1 MRFRAKSAG
10 GEVVAVTGIN
20 TVSFAFLTTKATNKD
35 LLGFAV
41 ERADP
46 TEDEKYFMAGYKV
59 FQSVMPTPPPNVA
72 VSTYDQPVQSFVWD
86 DFTAKPDRDYTYNFY
101 PLKGKPKNLD
111 RSADPLTIT
120 VHTEPL
126 FTGGEHDVFFNRGV
140 ASSQAY
146 ERNFGSEPIAKMKP
160 DKREKAIAWLT
171 RDLDD
176 ALLRFI
182 DNTKKG
188 DRLLGCFYEFAYPSA
203 SDALIGAIKRGVD
216 VHIVVDLKDNS
227 DQFPIEENLA
237 ELKRSKFPTANKTAR
252 TARTANYA
260 HNKFMVLIRGGKPIE
275 VWTGSTNL
283 TLGGVA
289 GQTNVGHWL
298 RNPSVADI
306 YAQYWDLLNTD
317 PGGLPDD
324 TNAEKRVK
332 NAAFEAEVLK
342 LSPAPANLRD
352 LPAGTTPLFSPREDK
367 SLLSSYAQLLDGAE
381 RLGCITLAFGI
392 SDVFKSLL
400 DDNTDHDAL
409 IFALLESKD
418 QPDPK
423 HPDRFIKINA
433 KNNVYKAWGSYL
445 RNPVYQWARETST
458 AQLGLNKHV
467 HYIHSKFMLVDPL
480 GEDPIVITGS
490 ANFSGAS
497 TDGNDEN
504 MIAIRGSYRAADI
517 YFTEF
522 NRLFN
527 HYYFRSV
534 VEELGQQHDDDIA
547 SLFLDETDSWQQKYA
562 PGKLKRKRLDV
573 FADTFIPP
581 EE

>member
-1 MRFRAKSAG
+1 
-10 GEVVAVTGIN
+10 
-20 TVSFAFLTTKATNKD
+20 
-35 LLGFAV
+35 
-41 ERADP
+41 
-46 TEDEKYFMAGYKV
+46 
-59 FQSVMPTPPPNVA
+59 

-86 DFTAKPDRDYTYNFY
+86 DFTAKPDRDYTYTFY

-126 FTGGEHDVFFNRGV
+126 YTDTEHDVFFNRGV

-146 ERNFGSEPIAKMKP
+146 ERNFGYEAIDEMKP
-160 DKREKAIAWLT
+160 AKREKAIAWLT

-182 DNTKKG
+182 DNTKNG
-188 DRLLGCFYEFAYPSA
+188 DRLLGCFYEFAYPPA
-203 SDALIGAIKRGVD
+203 SDALVRAINRGVD

-237 ELKRSKFPTANKTAR
+237 ELKRSKFPKANWKAR
-252 TARTANYA
+252 TARPSNYA
-260 HNKFMVLIRGGKPIE
+260 HNKFMVLIRDAKPAE

-298 RNPSVADI
+298 RNPTAADI

-317 PGGLPDD
+317 PGGASGD
-324 TNAEKRVK
+324 TNAEKAAK
-332 NAAFEAEVLK
+332 NAAFEAEVVK
-342 LSPAPANLRD
+342 LSPAPADLRE
-352 LPAGTTPLFSPREDK
+352 LPAGTTPLFSPREDQ
-367 SLLSSYAQLLDGAE
+367 SLLSTYAQLLDGAD

-392 SDVFKSLL
+392 SNVFKSLL

-409 IFALLESKD
+409 IFALLETKD
-418 QPDPK
+418 QPDK
-423 HPDRFIKINA
+423 RHPDQFITINA

-445 RNPVYQWARETST
+445 RGPVYEWARETST

-480 GEDPIVITGS
+480 GQDPIVIAGS
-490 ANFSGAS
+490 ANFSGSS

-517 YFTEF
+517 YFSEF

-534 VEELGQQHDDDIA
+534 TEERGEQHRDEAA
-547 SLFLDETDSWQQKYA
+547 SLFLDENAEWQQKYA
-562 PGKLKRKRLDV
+562 PGKLKRKRLEV
-573 FADTFIPP
+573 FADTFIPHQD
-581 EE
+581 

>member
-1 MRFRAKSAG
+1 M
-10 GEVVAVTGIN
+10 VAVTGVN
-20 TVSFAFLTTKATNKD
+20 TVSFAFLTTKATNKN

-59 FQSVMPTPPPNVA
+59 FESVMPSPPPNVA

-111 RSADPLTIT
+111 RSAEPLTIT

-126 FTGGEHDVFFNRGV
+126 FTDDEHDVFFNRGV

-146 ERNFGSEPIAKMKP
+146 ERKFGSEPIAKMTP
-160 DKREKAIAWLT
+160 DTREKAIAWLT
-171 RDLDD
+171 RDLDE

-182 DNTKKG
+182 NHAERG
-188 DRLLGCFYEFAYPSA
+188 DRLLGCFYEFAYPPA
-203 SDALIGAIKRGVD
+203 SDALVAAIDRGVD
-216 VHIVVDLKDNS
+216 VRIVVDLKDNS

-237 ELKRSKFPTANKTAR
+237 ELKRSKFPKVNLTAR
-252 TARTANYA
+252 TARTYNYA
-260 HNKFMVLIRGGKPIE
+260 HNKFMVLIRDGKPLE

-298 RNPSVADI
+298 RNPTVAGS
-306 YAQYWDLLNTD
+306 YAQYWDLINTD

-324 TNAEKRVK
+324 TNAEKRSK
-332 NAAFEAEVLK
+332 NAVFEAAVVR
-342 LSPAPANLRD
+342 LSPAPADLRD

-367 SLLSSYAQLLDGAE
+367 SLLSGYAALLDNAA

-409 IFALLESKD
+409 IFALLETKD
-418 QPDPK
+418 QPDPA

-433 KNNVYKAWGSYL
+433 RNNVYKAWGGYL
-445 RNPVYQWARETST
+445 RSPVYQWARETST

-467 HYIHSKFMLVDPL
+467 RYVHSKFMLVDPL
-480 GEDPIVITGS
+480 GENPIVITGS

-534 VEELGQQHDDDIA
+534 VEARGAQNHDDAA
-547 SLFLDETDSWQQKYA
+547 SLFLVENADWQKRYA
-562 PGKLKRKRLDV
+562 PGLLRHKRLDV
-573 FADTFIPP
+573 FANAFIPQ
-581 EE
+581 EN

>member
-1 MRFRAKSAG
+1 MRFRASSPG
-10 GEVVAVTGIN
+10 GDVVAVTGVN
-20 TVSFAFLTTKATNKD
+20 TVSFAFLTTDATNEG

-46 TEDEKYFMAGYKV
+46 TEDEKYFMYGFKV
-59 FQSVMPTPPPNVA
+59 FRSVMPNPPPNVA

-101 PLKGKPKNLD
+101 PVKGKPKNLD

-120 VHTEPL
+120 IHTEPL
-126 FTGGEHDVFFNRGV
+126 YTDTEHDVFFNRGV

-146 ERNFGSEPIAKMKP
+146 ERNFGSEAIATMKP
-160 DKREKAIAWLT
+160 DKRANAIAWLT

-182 DNTKKG
+182 NTTKKG
-188 DRLLGCFYEFAYPSA
+188 DRLLGAFYEFAYPPA
-203 SDALIGAIKRGVD
+203 SDALVAAIKRGVD
-216 VHIVVDLKDNS
+216 VHIVIDMKDNS
-227 DQFPIEENLA
+227 DQFPIEENTA
-237 ELKRSKFPTANKTAR
+237 ELKRSKFPKTRVKAR
-252 TARTANYA
+252 TARPSNYA
-260 HNKFMVLIRGGKPIE
+260 HNKFMVLIRGGKPAE

-298 RNPSVADI
+298 RNPAVAAT
-306 YAQYWDLLNTD
+306 YAKYWDLLNTD
-317 PGGLPDD
+317 PGGAPDD
-324 TNAEKRVK
+324 TNAQKATK
-332 NAAFEAEVLK
+332 NAAYEAQVVN
-342 LSPAPANLRD
+342 LSPAPPD
-352 LPAGTTPLFSPREDK
+352 LHQLAADTTPLFSPREDQ
-367 SLLSSYAQLLDGAE
+367 SLLRSYAQLLDTAHA
-381 RLGCITLAFGI
+381 LGCITLAFGI
-392 SDVFKSLL
+392 SNVFKKLL
-400 DDNTDHDAL
+400 ADNTDHDAL
-409 IFALLESKD
+409 IFALLETKD
-418 QPDPK
+418 QPDKK
-423 HPDRFIKINA
+423 HPDQFITINA
-433 KNNVYKAWGSYL
+433 NNNVYKAWGSYL
-445 RNPVYQWARETST
+445 NNAVYQWARETST

-467 HYIHSKFMLVDPL
+467 HYIHSKFMLIDPL

-490 ANFSGAS
+490 ANFSGSS

-534 VEELGQQHDDDIA
+534 TEELTQQNRDDAA
-547 SLFLDETDSWQQKYA
+547 SLFLDENADWQQKYA

-573 FADTFIPP
+573 FAAVFIPHQ
-581 EE
+581 